1 MFFISGAT
9 IVQLPLYEHQ
19 HFRTQLQQVQ
29 LIHRYNWNKFR
40 KEKNKTKKLRN
51 KVAKDILTY
60 LISFDQMFQ
69 LKKGVIT

>member
-9 IVQLPLYEHQ
+9 IVQLPLCEHQ
-19 HFRTQLQQVQ
+19 HFRTRLQQVQ

-40 KEKNKTKKLRN
+40 KEKTKKKKLRN

-69 LKKGVIT
+69 LKKGVTT